1 MTDLDLAESIA
12 PHIEIAI
19 DRDGLRMGLALAN
32 GMSGCVLF
40 LAELARVRPSPR
52 RTAAVTTHL
61 ERLSSAVADSPIGLG
76 LFTGLAG
83 VLWALR
89 RSANLVGLHSMA
101 DDKFYAD
108 AFAVYRAYLSQPD
121 AEYEYDLI
129 SGIAGIGM
137 WALSL
142 NNAFERDRLVRLTL
156 ARLEERAQPHANGL
170 RWETPSSRPRR
181 DGARST
187 ETEFNLGLAHGA
199 PGVVGFL
206 AECVRRQVAHEVAF
220 PLLQMACRSL
230 LAQRQLGADC
240 YFPDVD
246 GSQRRSRVAWCYGDL
261 GVGLALYKAAGAL
274 RSNEFEATAREVLI
288 SSAMRRRKDGCGV
301 RDSGI
306 CHGSAGLWMIFSQ
319 LRGSGFV
326 DDRILCAIKTWRDDL
341 LAERD
346 HDRGICGFY
355 SYKSSG
361 VGNLPDPSYLTG
373 AAGVGLA
380 LMADELPDDG
390 WAFPLLAS
398 FRG

>member
-1 MTDLDLAESIA
+1 MTDFDLAESIA
-12 PHIEIAI
+12 PHIEVAI
-19 DRDGLRMGLALAN
+19 DRDGSRMGVALAN
-32 GMSGCVLF
+32 GLAGCVLF

-52 RTAAVTTHL
+52 RIGAVTAHL

-83 VLWALR
+83 VLWVLR
-89 RSANLVGLHSMA
+89 RSADLIGLRSMT
-101 DDKFYAD
+101 DDSFYAD
-108 AFAVYRAYLSQPD
+108 AFAVYRAYLSQPR

-129 SGIAGIGM
+129 SGVAGIGM

-142 NNAFERDRLVRLTL
+142 HDVSARDQLVRLIL
-156 ARLEERAQPHANGL
+156 ARLQERAQPNADGV

-181 DGARST
+181 DGTRNT

-206 AECVRRQVAHEVAF
+206 AECVRRQVAREIAF

-230 LAQRQLGADC
+230 LAQRQVGAGCNFSDIE
-240 YFPDVD
+240 
-246 GSQRRSRVAWCYGDL
+246 GSQRRSRLAWCYGDP
-261 GVGLALYKAAGAL
+261 GVGLALYKAARAL
-274 RSNEFEATAREVLI
+274 RSNELEAAAREVLAG
-288 SSAMRRRKDGCGV
+288 SAVRRREDGCGV

-326 DDRILCAIKTWRDDL
+326 DDRILGAIKTWHDDL

-380 LMADELPDDG
+380 LMSAELPDDG